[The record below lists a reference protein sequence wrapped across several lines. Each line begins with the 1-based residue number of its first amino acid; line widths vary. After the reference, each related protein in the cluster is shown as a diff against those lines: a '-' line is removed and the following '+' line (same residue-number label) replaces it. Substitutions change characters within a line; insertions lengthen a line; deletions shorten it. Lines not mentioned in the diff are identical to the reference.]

1 MRVVRTIL
9 TVISWACAAHETTPF
24 SFQIWIQI
32 SQDFNQSS
40 RLNKIAFTQGWRLP
54 KNMGLPLKNFVKINV
69 PPLKNSIFFYFTPKQ
84 ILNFYNSLLKNNMV
98 PQPWVV
104 GYGYLIQK
112 PNSIHRSNGAY
123 LKIACVRRSL
133 SRFVLKGRGRLYTG
147 YFKNDIF
154 LQMIAGPWDIWLLG
168 SIVQHFKVSLP
179 VLVMPFHNQDYKAL
193 WNF

>member
-9 TVISWACAAHETTPF
+9 TVISWACAAHADHETTPF

-32 SQDFNQSS
+32 SQDLNQLLTTQSW

-69 PPLKNSIFFYFTPKQ
+69 PPLKNSIFFTLP
-84 ILNFYNSLLKNNMV
+84 LNKSSIFITHSSRITWFLNHG
-98 PQPWVV
+98 WF

-123 LKIACVRRSL
+123 LKIACGPFPDLFLRGGGACTPAI
-133 SRFVLKGRGRLYTG
+133 LK
-147 YFKNDIF
+147 
-154 LQMIAGPWDIWLLG
+154 MISFYRW
-168 SIVQHFKVSLP
+168 
-179 VLVMPFHNQDYKAL
+179 
-193 WNF
+193 